1 MKRIVLLGASGSI
14 GSQTIDVVLHHKDEF
29 SIVAVSV
36 GKNIEKLKM
45 LLAKIPSIQHVCVAD
60 EQVKEVLR
68 LEYPDKQWY
77 SGDEGLQALAGL
89 AEYDIFVDAVVGFRG
104 LLPALTA
111 IANHKVIALANKESL
126 VAGGPLVKAA
136 LAKHQVPLYPIDS
149 EHSAIFQ
156 CLQGNTYDSID
167 KLIITA
173 SGGSFRDLT
182 REQLQDVSV
191 EAALHHPNWNMGG
204 RITID
209 SATMMN
215 KGFEVIEA
223 HYLFDIP
230 YEKID
235 VLIHRESA
243 IHSMV
248 QFQDHAIIAQIGTA
262 DMRLPIQYAL
272 SYPQRLKMYNDEPF
286 DFGKF
291 ATLHFEPASMERY
304 PLLKLAFEVGKK
316 GGNLGA
322 IMNAADEEAV
332 RLFLNKK
339 IAFLDIETSV
349 IKAVEGVRF
358 IAEPTLQDIIESDAA
373 ARRFVKDMW
382 KGAME

>member
-126 VAGGPLVKAA
+126 VAGGPLVKAV

-156 CLQGNTYDSID
+156 CLQGNTHDSID